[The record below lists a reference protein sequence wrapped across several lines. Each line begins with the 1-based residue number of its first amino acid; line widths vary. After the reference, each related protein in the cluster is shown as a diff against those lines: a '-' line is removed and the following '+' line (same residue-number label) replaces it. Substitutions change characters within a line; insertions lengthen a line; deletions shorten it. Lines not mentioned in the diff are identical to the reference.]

1 MLVFK
6 TFSTK
11 ASASKIEASKIGNT
25 EFQIQWIT
33 SQKTSSIVEYTNTIT
48 GRRQQEEDKNLVEN
62 HVMKI
67 ENLNPATEYSI
78 RTFGYDTDNNIIEGG
93 SIKVKTTKDLKT
105 PEISNI
111 RINSALLPGQSNLL
125 QTVISWSTDEP
136 STTQVYYDEGVSKSE
151 DLAKSVKQEGL
162 SNEHILIV
170 PSLKPSTV
178 YRFKIISV
186 DQTGNVAKSPIKTV
200 LTPEKGEN
208 VIDIIIKNLQESFG
222 FLKNLSK

>member
-1 MLVFK
+1 MC
-6 TFSTK
+6 
-11 ASASKIEASKIGNT
+11 KIGNT

-33 SQKTSSIVEYTNTIT
+33 SSKTSSVVEYTNTLT
-48 GRRQQEEDKNLVEN
+48 GRRQQQEDKNLVEN

-78 RTFGYDTDNNIIEGG
+78 RTFGYDTDNNLFEGG
-93 SIKVKTTKDLKT
+93 NIKVKTTKDLKV

-125 QTVISWSTDEP
+125 QTVISWTTNEP
-136 STTQVYYDEGVSKSE
+136 STSQVYYDEGVSKGE

-162 SNEHILIV
+162 TMEHILIV

-178 YRFKIISV
+178 YRFRIISV
-186 DQTGNVAKSPIKTV
+186 DQAGNTARSPVKTV